1 VRTWSARRWKA
12 AIAGTIGFG
21 LLLGLPT
28 DLVPNPIFGRQIE
41 APWWAYPAWIVTSIL
56 VGLLVATYVRERVPA
71 GQTSGGQTSG
81 NQSSGE
87 GSAAG
92 SADGDSP
99 TMTGT
104 EKRATAGGLLAL
116 FAVGCP
122 TCNALVVLALG
133 ANGALAFFE
142 PVQPLLAIGGIALL
156 AHALRRRI
164 ASEAACAVPT
174 TSAASR

>member
-1 VRTWSARRWKA
+1 MRTWSARRWQA

-56 VGLLVATYVRERVPA
+56 VGLLVATYVREQVPA
-71 GQTSGGQTSG
+71 SDTSGRPA
-81 NQSSGE
+81 SSNVATVE
-87 GSAAG
+87 GPAAG
-92 SADGDSP
+92 DAGGDGP
-99 TMTGT
+99 AMTGT

-142 PVQPLLAIGGIALL
+142 PVQPLLALGGIALL

-164 ASEAACAVPT
+164 NSEAACAVPT
-174 TSAASR
+174 SSDVRT